1 MTTIAPTDE
10 KPGDAWVPTVCLGC
24 YNCCGIKVHRVAGK
38 VVDVCGDEHAT
49 NSKGHICA
57 KGKARFLDLYHPQR
71 VMRPLRRRN
80 PEKGIG
86 IDPQW
91 EEISWP
97 EALQVVTDRLA
108 AVRREDPRGLI
119 IAHFDLPGYGI
130 SKAFGTAFGTTN
142 FHWNR
147 ADYCG
152 AAPHVAN
159 LLLNGSF
166 NAELD
171 LDLCNYMVL
180 WGTQLGHL
188 AETIPLHAA
197 QKMADAR
204 ARGARLVVID
214 PFCTNTAAK
223 ADEWVPIRP
232 GTDGALALAL
242 LKVMVIE
249 LGRVDVPFVKKSS
262 NAPYLVRD
270 DGLYL
275 RDAASGKPM
284 VWDTGAGCARVF
296 DAPDPGD
303 LAIEGTYVHGGAV
316 VRPAFQLLKAHL
328 EKISVEEMAEACTVP
343 VATIRRLANE
353 FSEAARIGSTIE
365 IEGHSLPFRPAA
377 IHFKRGSG
385 AHKGGFHSML
395 AIHMLNLL
403 VGNLDVPGGQRGV
416 NPVGPF
422 WNVQKDADGMLVPA
436 EFITKYSRP
445 YPPSRASV
453 PTTFDLHELFP
464 TSLFTRGLYPLGI
477 NEAERFGIPYRA
489 KALLH
494 CRTNLMMN
502 SHSAAAMAATL
513 RSIPFQVS
521 FADRIDETVEFA
533 DIVLPDAH
541 DYERWDLFPAND
553 PYAFITPGPGDWFWL
568 MRQPALQAPEG
579 IKPWTEV
586 YLDLA
591 ERLGILE
598 KLYEI
603 GNASWGIAPAHRLEP
618 GRRYSVKD
626 IAERQAR
633 TILGSDFKADN
644 ITESACFITRPKTL
658 AEAYP
663 KPFMDAR
670 VPIYFEHMIGA
681 GIQVSELIKKLGL
694 DWDVT
699 PYAPLLSFF
708 PCEALRPDGE
718 YDLLIVNFKVPFQNH
733 SISGENLWIDE
744 ISVAN
749 PYAYNVMI
757 NRRTAAAKGLAD
769 GDRVAIES
777 RHGREEGTLKV
788 TELIHPECIGIP
800 GIFGHW
806 AARKK
811 ISSGKGVGFNNL
823 LPTPDTS
830 RIDVITGQIDTCAR
844 VKITRLGAA
853 TERRGR

>member
-1 MTTIAPTDE
+1 
-10 KPGDAWVPTVCLGC
+10 
-24 YNCCGIKVHRVAGK
+24 
-38 VVDVCGDEHAT
+38 
-49 NSKGHICA
+49 
-57 KGKARFLDLYHPQR
+57 
-71 VMRPLRRRN
+71 
-80 PEKGIG
+80 
-86 IDPQW
+86 
-91 EEISWP
+91 
-97 EALQVVTDRLA
+97 
-108 AVRREDPRGLI
+108 
-119 IAHFDLPGYGI
+119 
-130 SKAFGTAFGTTN
+130 
-142 FHWNR
+142 
-147 ADYCG
+147 
-152 AAPHVAN
+152 
-159 LLLNGSF
+159 
-166 NAELD
+166 
-171 LDLCNYMVL
+171 
-180 WGTQLGHL
+180 
-188 AETIPLHAA
+188 
-197 QKMADAR
+197 
-204 ARGARLVVID
+204 
-214 PFCTNTAAK
+214 
-223 ADEWVPIRP
+223 
-232 GTDGALALAL
+232 
-242 LKVMVIE
+242 
-249 LGRVDVPFVKKSS
+249 
-262 NAPYLVRD
+262 
-270 DGLYL
+270 
-275 RDAASGKPM
+275 
-284 VWDTGAGCARVF
+284 
-296 DAPDPGD
+296 
-303 LAIEGTYVHGGAV
+303 
-316 VRPAFQLLKAHL
+316 
-328 EKISVEEMAEACTVP
+328 
-343 VATIRRLANE
+343 
-353 FSEAARIGSTIE
+353 
-365 IEGHSLPFRPAA
+365 
-377 IHFKRGSG
+377 
-385 AHKGGFHSML
+385 
-395 AIHMLNLL
+395 
-403 VGNLDVPGGQRGV
+403 
-416 NPVGPF
+416 
-422 WNVQKDADGMLVPA
+422 VQKDADGMLVPA

-445 YPPSRASV
+445 YPPSRAVV

-568 MRQPALQAPEG
+568 MRQPALEAPEG

-681 GIQVSELIKKLGL
+681 GIQVKELIKKLGL
-694 DWDVT
+694 DWDVS

-749 PYAYNVMI
+749 PYAYKVMI

-811 ISSGKGVGFNNL
+811 ISRGKGVGFNNL

-844 VKITRLGAA
+844 VKITRLGAS